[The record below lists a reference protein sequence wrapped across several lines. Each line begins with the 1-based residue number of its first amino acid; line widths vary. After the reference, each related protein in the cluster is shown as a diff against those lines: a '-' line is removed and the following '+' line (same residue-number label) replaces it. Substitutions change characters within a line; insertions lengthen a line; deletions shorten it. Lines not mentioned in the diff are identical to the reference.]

1 MRSAPDFNPGRAA
14 KAQSKYCD
22 AHNCPKFAPSDGHC
36 YRCGMNIYLPTNG
49 PYGDVRGITVE
60 KAGSTLV
67 TGCPHCHYSF
77 VE

>member
-1 MRSAPDFNPGRAA
+1 MNPDVNFNPSQAI
-14 KAQSKYCD
+14 KAQSQYCET
-22 AHNCPKFAPSDGHC
+22 HECPEFAPYDGLC
-36 YRCGMNIYLPTNG
+36 PMCGRNIYLPTNG
-49 PYGDVRGITVE
+49 DYGDVRGITVE